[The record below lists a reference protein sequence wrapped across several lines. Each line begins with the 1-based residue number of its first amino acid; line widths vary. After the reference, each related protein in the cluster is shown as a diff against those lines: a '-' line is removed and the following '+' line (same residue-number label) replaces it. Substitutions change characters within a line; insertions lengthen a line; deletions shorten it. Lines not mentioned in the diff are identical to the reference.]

1 MCLLANTPFRLL
13 QFEAISTRNGVAYP
27 KKQSKYDS
35 LLGVF
40 VAVGIQASE
49 SRRSNF
55 VPILLVSHDFPGFL
69 TTGHKSQGNR
79 FVIYRIEGDPGIDDS
94 VDLLAR

>member
-40 VAVGIQASE
+40 VAVGIQASGVFHE
-49 SRRSNF
+49 NDRPSGIVSCTGS
-55 VPILLVSHDFPGFL
+55 IL
-69 TTGHKSQGNR
+69 
-79 FVIYRIEGDPGIDDS
+79 RIEGQVS
-94 VDLLAR
+94 RNEHS

>member
-40 VAVGIQASE
+40 VAVGIQASANVDISFPE
-49 SRRSNF
+49 TSTKWADPVSSIAKTRI
-55 VPILLVSHDFPGFL
+55 PIF
-69 TTGHKSQGNR
+69 
-79 FVIYRIEGDPGIDDS
+79 
-94 VDLLAR
+94 

>member
-35 LLGVF
+35 LLGEI
-40 VAVGIQASE
+40 VAMGIQAS
-49 SRRSNF
+49 RLRT
-55 VPILLVSHDFPGFL
+55 LVKTDAKHLSAL
-69 TTGHKSQGNR
+69 QN
-79 FVIYRIEGDPGIDDS
+79 
-94 VDLLAR
+94 

>member
-13 QFEAISTRNGVAYP
+13 QFEAFSTRNGVAYP

-40 VAVGIQASE
+40 VAVGIQAS
-49 SRRSNF
+49 RTC
-55 VPILLVSHDFPGFL
+55 ILETLNGYVVY
-69 TTGHKSQGNR
+69 TT
-79 FVIYRIEGDPGIDDS
+79 V
-94 VDLLAR
+94 

>member
-40 VAVGIQASE
+40 VAVGIQASGMVLRPESHEAELRGMCSLRE
-49 SRRSNF
+49 SRNELGGQ
-55 VPILLVSHDFPGFL
+55 P
-69 TTGHKSQGNR
+69 
-79 FVIYRIEGDPGIDDS
+79 
-94 VDLLAR
+94 